1 MAAGVIYL
9 DIDDEIT
16 SAAAR
21 IRDVDGRRAAVVL
34 PHGSRVA
41 TSRIN
46 FRLLARDALTHE
58 KRLSII
64 ASDAAT
70 RALAASAGLPVFSSV
85 GEYEAAL
92 EPGGGLEEA
101 ARIPEGAGLAAAAEA
116 ARSAEAA
123 QAAAAALAGETA
135 RTPIAQTPDEPV
147 PERPVQQTLDDMEA
161 AELAAAAAALGR
173 TATPRPRAPSPAT
186 ERSIR
191 DTAGGVSPRDV
202 RTQDVPVR
210 GRPATRGAGRVM
222 SRTPLLVGLGA
233 VALALVIAGVGAYL
247 VLPSATIV
255 VTPKNEIVGPVT
267 MTITADPTVTEPDA
281 ITKVVPAEVI
291 TVDVTTTNTFPAT
304 GKRIEQTKATGSV
317 RFENLD
323 PTSTNTIGSR
333 SVVRT
338 SGGIRFETN
347 NTVTVPRADLV
358 RSADG
363 KFQVIPKYATV
374 KVTAVEDGPAGNV
387 GANRITQVPRNEND
401 LFLNVTNLDATSGGK
416 RDEFPRVAQKDVDAA
431 LAALEPA
438 LQEAFTARLTDPSIA
453 SPGATVFP
461 ETRVL
466 GVPVPTVDPS
476 TLVNKEVPS
485 FDLGLSA
492 TGTVTAVNPAPVETL
507 AAERLRASIDGAH
520 RLVDGSI
527 KVTVEPAVISG
538 DQISFPASATATQ
551 VAILDPDVLKA
562 QVMGRPVAE
571 AHTILEA
578 YGTVELIPWPDWVST
593 IPTLDGR
600 VELTIDEAVAVEAPG
615 PTAAP

>member
-1 MAAGVIYL
+1 MAGGVIYL

-92 EPGGGLEEA
+92 EPGGGAEEA
-101 ARIPEGAGLAAAAEA
+101 ARVPEGAGLAAAAEA

-135 RTPIAQTPDEPV
+135 RTPIAPTPDEPAL
-147 PERPVQQTLDDMEA
+147 ERPVQQTLDDMEA
-161 AELAAAAAALGR
+161 AELAAAAAALRR
-173 TATPRPRAPSPAT
+173 TAAPRPRAPSPAT

-191 DTAGGVSPRDV
+191 DTAGGASPRDV

-210 GRPATRGAGRVM
+210 GRPATRGASRVV

-233 VALALVIAGVGAYL
+233 IALALVIAGVGAYL

-267 MTITADPTVTEPDA
+267 MTITADPTVTAPDA
-281 ITKVVPAEVI
+281 TAEVVPAEVI

-358 RSADG
+358 MSDG
-363 KFQVIPKYATV
+363 EFMVIPKYATV

-387 GANRITQVPRNEND
+387 GANRITQVPRNENEQ
-401 LFLNVTNLDATSGGK
+401 FLRVTNLDATDGGK

-466 GVPVPTVDPS
+466 GVPVPTVDPA
-476 TLVNKEVPS
+476 TLVNSEVPS

-520 RLVDGSI
+520 RLVEGSI
-527 KVTVEPAVISG
+527 TVTVEPAVISG

-551 VAILDPDVLKA
+551 VAILDPDALKA
-562 QVMGRPVAE
+562 EVMGRPVAE
-571 AHTILEA
+571 ARTILEA
-578 YGTVELIPWPDWVST
+578 YGTVELTPWPDWVST

-600 VELTIDEAVAVEAPG
+600 VQLTVDEAVAVEAPG
-615 PTAAP
+615 PTDDP